1 MARFQPAYGADFT
14 LSKDAVKGITALV
27 GAGVGLAEKGIEA
40 GAAKKQT
47 AAQRKHD
54 KEMAA
59 LEVKKQ
65 EALARVAASSRPAIS
80 VNSGPPGWVWAL
92 VGVGTLGL
100 AGVGYLALRRR
111 PA

>member
-1 MARFQPAYGADFT
+1 MAHFQPAYGHFG
-14 LSKDAVKGITALV
+14 LSDEAVEGISALV
-27 GAGVGLAEKGIEA
+27 GAGAQLASSAIAKSG
-40 GAAKKQT
+40 AKKQT
-47 AAQRKHD
+47 AAQQKHD
-54 KEMAA
+54 KAMAA
-59 LEVKKQ
+59 LEIKKQ